1 MINVIGQ
8 KIRARLGSGEVSC
21 NLIRRIL
28 GDEIREIMT
37 HGSGGDLEAIAKSV
51 VFPLNQMG
59 RRVVLAQGFCSKIED
74 SDQGRSQKPSE
85 LVLAMHWEG
94 TQHKEVPTTRN
105 FNKTFLM
112 LSSFFNR

>member
-8 KIRARLGSGEVSC
+8 KIRATLGSGEVSC
-21 NLIRRIL
+21 NLIRSIL

-37 HGSGGDLEAIAKSV
+37 DGSGGDLEAIAKSV
-51 VFPLNQMG
+51 GFPLNQMG
-59 RRVVLAQGFCSKIED
+59 RRAVLAKGFCSKMKD
-74 SDQGRSQKPSE
+74 SDQGKSRKSSE

-94 TQHKEVPTTRN
+94 TQPKEVPTTRN
-105 FNKTFLM
+105 FNKTFLV